1 VRAALACHDV
11 AIAYGTPFVSGKDSL
26 NNEFS
31 SERNGTKSTIA
42 IPPSLL
48 ITALGQVDHVE
59 QCVTMDLKQPES
71 VLLLVGKTHE
81 EMGGSH
87 FNLVTG
93 GGRSGRVP
101 KVDLE
106 SARRLFAALHQAIL
120 QGLIRSCHDLSEG
133 GLAVSLAEMAF
144 AGGLGATVN
153 LAAVDAT
160 EELSDVVSLFSE
172 SNTRFLIEV
181 AEKDVAQ
188 VQQLFVQGALQE
200 PLRLGTVTS
209 ENRLT
214 ITGQQGRILID
225 ESLADLKSAW
235 QTPLSEF

>member
-1 VRAALACHDV
+1 
-11 AIAYGTPFVSGKDSL
+11 
-26 NNEFS
+26 
-31 SERNGTKSTIA
+31 
-42 IPPSLL
+42 
-48 ITALGQVDHVE
+48 
-59 QCVTMDLKQPES
+59 
-71 VLLLVGKTHE
+71 
-81 EMGGSH
+81 
-87 FNLVTG
+87 
-93 GGRSGRVP
+93 
-101 KVDLE
+101 
-106 SARRLFAALHQAIL
+106 
-120 QGLIRSCHDLSEG
+120 
-133 GLAVSLAEMAF
+133 LAVSLAEMAF